1 MIVTI
6 LEYAA
11 WVISAGLA
19 AWMLFDAV
27 KVSREYD
34 EAYLT
39 TSVEGTDELLSRE
52 EAALAGGDR

>member
-1 MIVTI
+1 VIVHI

-11 WVISAGLA
+11 WAISIALG

-34 EAYLT
+34 EEFLT
-39 TSVEGTDELLSRE
+39 TSVEGTDELLRTE
-52 EAALAGGDR
+52 TAGAGGAK